1 MSSPTSSPISSQPAS
16 VERWKRKYEALEAQ
30 YAISKDFGP
39 KTAAYVIF
47 VSICFS
53 LMILATS
60 VTANQKKLGRGFRRM
75 VDMFTSVRD
84 LVDENDRHIESLADG
99 GESGLNEE

>member
-1 MSSPTSSPISSQPAS
+1 MSSQTPSPISSRPGS
-16 VERWKRKYEALEAQ
+16 IDSWKRKYEALEAQ
-30 YAISKDFGP
+30 CAISKDLGP

-47 VSICFS
+47 VSISFS

-84 LVDENDRHIESLADG
+84 LVDENDRHVEALADG
-99 GESGLNEE
+99 DEPELDEE

>member
-1 MSSPTSSPISSQPAS
+1 MSSQTSTPISSQPAS
-16 VERWKRKYEALEAQ
+16 IECWKRKYEALEAQ
-30 YAISKDFGP
+30 YAISKDFSP

-84 LVDENDRHIESLADG
+84 LVDENDRHVEALADG
-99 GESGLNEE
+99 DESELDEE